1 MKKNH
6 LLPLV
11 LLIVFPVLMLTN
23 LNLSGRATATNSPNQ
38 QPAQTTSETVNL
50 DGDVSLTEAENR
62 AHWNPHS
69 TGLTEASAWTATFHD
84 QTEISLTTTP
94 TEAGHVAT
102 GAWWTTSFKS
112 QSRIPLYDTKPRQLY
127 ANLRVNIASITLQT
141 GNEWLRIALACAVKR
156 GDGGVIYTEMDLWDS
171 PNATKHP
178 SGNIQS
184 GGNTIYRGGDVV
196 EYKIDQATPGDWTS
210 YSLDLTRQ
218 VDSAWSLKPGD
229 SLESVYVVIEVTGS
243 VSVTLKVDD
252 LWITQLQ

>member
-1 MKKNH
+1 MKKSY
-6 LLPLV
+6 LPPLV
-11 LLIVFPVLMLTN
+11 LLIVFPTLLLTN
-23 LNLSGRATATNSPNQ
+23 LNPSGRATATNSGNQ
-38 QPAQTTSETVNL
+38 QPAQAMSETLNL
-50 DGDVSLTEAENR
+50 DGDLSLTEAQNR

-69 TGLTEASAWTATFHD
+69 TGLTEASAWSATFHD
-84 QTEISLTTTP
+84 ETEISLTTAP

-112 QSRIPLYDTKPRQLY
+112 QSRIPLYDTEPRQLY
-127 ANLRVNIASITLQT
+127 AHFRVEIASITLQT
-141 GNEWLRIALACAVKR
+141 ENEWLRIALACAVKR
-156 GDGGVIYTEMDLWDS
+156 GNDAVVYTEMDLWDS
-171 PNATKHP
+171 PNATRHP

-196 EYKIDQATPGDWTS
+196 EYKIDQASPGEWTS
-210 YSLDLTRQ
+210 HSVDLTRQ
-218 VDSAWSLKPGD
+218 VDSAWALKPGD